1 MFHDDTTGRHAQE
14 SSLMDDMM
22 ADMLSVDTS
31 DGQHGIEGGAQN
43 AAVAASGSTKHWYHN
58 Q

>member
-43 AAVAASGSTKHWYHN
+43 AAVAASGSTKH
-58 Q
+58 